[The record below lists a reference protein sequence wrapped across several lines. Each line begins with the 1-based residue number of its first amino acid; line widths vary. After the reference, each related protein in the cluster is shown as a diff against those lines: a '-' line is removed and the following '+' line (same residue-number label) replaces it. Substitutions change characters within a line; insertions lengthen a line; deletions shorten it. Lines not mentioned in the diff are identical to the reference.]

1 MGAPQSAEGGALQVT
16 LKRDALLSN
25 NLNIGG
31 PILKIQ
37 VESLGLPTLSKL
49 IGKKTEMEMADGT
62 LADLIAH
69 IVNRSGREARKVLL
83 DHTGELDMTIQVML
97 NDEGFVPRN
106 ELSQRTLKDGDSVK
120 IMLLVGGG

>member
-1 MGAPQSAEGGALQVT
+1 
-16 LKRDALLSN
+16 LLEV
-25 NLNIGG
+25 

-49 IGKKTEMEMADGT
+49 IGKKTELEMADGT

-69 IVNRSGREARKVLL
+69 IVSRSGREARKILL
-83 DHTGELDMTIQVML
+83 DQNGELDMTIQLML

>member
-69 IVNRSGREARKVLL
+69 IVNRSGREARKILL

>member
-1 MGAPQSAEGGALQVT
+1 M
-16 LKRDALLSN
+16 
-25 NLNIGG
+25 
-31 PILKIQ
+31 KIQ

-49 IGKKTEMEMADGT
+49 IGKKCELEMADGT

-69 IVNRSGREARKVLL
+69 IVHRSGREARKILL
-83 DHTGELDMTIQVML
+83 DQTGELDMTIQVML

-106 ELSQRTLKDGDSVK
+106 ELSQRALKDGDSVK

>member
-1 MGAPQSAEGGALQVT
+1 M
-16 LKRDALLSN
+16 
-25 NLNIGG
+25 
-31 PILKIQ
+31 KIQ

-49 IGKKTEMEMADGT
+49 IGKKTELEMADGT
-62 LADLIAH
+62 LADLIER
-69 IVNRSGREARKVLL
+69 IVSRSGKEGRKVLL
-83 DHTGELDMTIQVML
+83 DHSGELDMTIQVML